1 MSAKVAKKI
10 LEVMK
15 CVDYLQKDGKV
26 EYGRTKY
33 SYLSEEKITT
43 EIRKALCE
51 VGLILYPTKME
62 IIGER
67 ETTTKSGTA
76 AILNILST
84 YRVQDAE
91 SGEYIEV
98 QALGE
103 GMDSGDKTVYKA
115 MTGAFKY
122 AQRQTFMIP
131 TGDDPDQISS
141 DELKNGKGVTMP
153 QKKKWPNEP
162 IGRVQTN
169 GNGASQQTW
178 GKSNPQPREEE
189 MATGNQRKAIYA
201 KANNLQFTN
210 EDMKEIIQT
219 WYRKDSSKKLTKAE
233 ASDLLGKLS
242 EMEKQK

>member
-141 DELKNGKGVTMP
+141 DELKNGKVVTMP
-153 QKKKWPNEP
+153 QNKKWPIEP
-162 IGRVQTN
+162 AEREQFNDNDANFVSFWANAKNLGYT
-169 GNGASQQTW
+169 
-178 GKSNPQPREEE
+178 EEE
-189 MATGNQRKAIYA
+189 VRKIAGVGS
-201 KANNLQFTN
+201 L
-210 EDMKEIIQT
+210 
-219 WYRKDSSKKLTKAE
+219 KDFSQKQLNSLLIKLN
-233 ASDLLGKLS
+233 KL
-242 EMEKQK
+242 KNK